1 MSKLKWR
8 PLVPLLVMISWLGTA
23 AIIVAPARTSVV
35 FAQETADDFPPE
47 LVHWEPYSKNPVF
60 TAAGPDHWDVKIRER
75 GWILKEG
82 SQWSMWYTGYDGTKE
97 GQRNL
102 GYATSEDGLTW
113 TRLVQHPIHDERWVE
128 DMCVIKQ
135 GDIYYMFAEGLKDQ
149 AQLLTST
156 DKLHWQPRGTLD
168 IRYTNGKPLTPGAFG
183 TPTAW
188 YEDGTWYLFYERS
201 DLGVWLAKST
211 DLKVWHHVQ
220 DEPVIGLGPDRYDS
234 KMIALNQ
241 IVKHKGKYYAVLH
254 GSGSEDKPSLW
265 TTNLAVS
272 SDLIHWKKYA
282 KNPLRPES
290 ENKSSGL
297 LIHDGE
303 QFRLYTMHDKVQVHF
318 GVKK

>member
-1 MSKLKWR
+1 MAPSTSAR
-8 PLVPLLVMISWLGTA
+8 LLA
-23 AIIVAPARTSVV
+23 E
-35 FAQETADDFPPE
+35 ETGDEFPSE

-75 GWILKEG
+75 GWIMKEG
-82 SQWSMWYTGYDGTKE
+82 NQWSLWYTGYDGTKE
-97 GQRNL
+97 GPKHL

-113 TRLVQHPIHDERWVE
+113 TRFVQHPIYDQRWVE

-135 GDIYYMFAEGLKDQ
+135 GDIYYMFAEGLNDH
-149 AQLLTST
+149 AQLLTSA
-156 DKLHWQPRGTLD
+156 DKIHWTARGTLD
-168 IRYTNGKPLTPGAFG
+168 IRYTTGKPLSAGPFG

-201 DLGVWLAKST
+201 DKGIWLAKSKG
-211 DLKVWHHVQ
+211 LAVWTNVQ

-234 KMIALNQ
+234 KMIAINQ
-241 IVKHKGKYYAVLH
+241 VIKYKDRYFAVLH

-272 SDLIHWKKYA
+272 TDLIHWKKYA
-282 KNPLRPES
+282 KNPLLPES

-318 GVKK
+318 ATKK